1 MVGLGQMMAVMQRGR
16 RSLQCPGRRQFS
28 RSSHSGSN
36 APSHPC
42 GLPAQVPSPLL
53 LSPGRDRETRCER
66 GNALIWSPGRPECR
80 RALARGWL
88 IVVRTL
94 VSAVLAIVVAF
105 ALWMWWLS
113 SLGDPYASPGFTLAI
128 ALTITA
134 PILLTIVVVQ
144 APRRPGGLIGRRA

>member
-1 MVGLGQMMAVMQRGR
+1 MNAVT
-16 RSLQCPGRRQFS
+16 
-28 RSSHSGSN
+28 
-36 APSHPC
+36 
-42 GLPAQVPSPLL
+42 LL
-53 LSPGRDRETRCER
+53 FGHLAG
-66 GNALIWSPGRPECR
+66 PECR

-94 VSAVLAIVVAF
+94 VSAVLATIVAL

-128 ALTITA
+128 ALAITA

-144 APRRPGGLIGRRA
+144 APAVLAGSLAGERSAGSFSSC